1 MERRTCPRVKFQ
13 FPCAF
18 IAANKECEGVIIDL
32 SEGGLCL
39 RTQVAVSTGDQLNLR
54 IQARGKTLEVKAL
67 VWHSRQVRQCS
78 TNAVFYVIGLMLVDA
93 PETYFEFLP
102 DTQRK
107 TNSPPDQQEPS
118 TERTETSAFA
128 QAPAQEESSE
138 LNPYHIR
145 VKQLGAPRTR
155 VLSLSAESLEK
166 ARSLA
171 MAELGNGWEVL
182 GIEAA

>member
-1 MERRTCPRVKFQ
+1 MERRTSPRVSSQ

-18 IAANKECEGVIIDL
+18 IAAKKEREGVVIDL

-39 RTQVAVSTGDQLNLR
+39 RTQVGLSTGDQLDLR

-67 VWHSRQVRQCS
+67 VWHSRQVRQRS
-78 TNAVFYVIGLMLVDA
+78 TNAVFYVVGLMLIDA
-93 PETYFEFLP
+93 PEAYFEFLP
-102 DTQRK
+102 DTQSK
-107 TNSPPDQQEPS
+107 TNSPPDKQEPS
-118 TERTETSAFA
+118 TERTETSAPA
-128 QAPAQEESSE
+128 QAPAQKESSE
-138 LNPYHIR
+138 LNSYRIR

-155 VLSLSAESLEK
+155 VLSLNAESLDE

-171 MAELGNGWEVL
+171 MAELGNEWEVL